1 MDENSDRRTK
11 SATMPHA
18 TNDLDFVDLEALP
31 RATAVPQA
39 PAGQVNAQILHRDGQ
54 TRRQTFHRDH
64 KSWAM

>member
-1 MDENSDRRTK
+1 
-11 SATMPHA
+11 MPHA